1 MTEITPQVGLLASL
15 KELHCSNNDLGDI
28 RCLLIATKAF
38 ILNNTLLI
46 YIKKKQRNC
55 PQSLVVLQIWIFLCA
70 PIIGSIIYVCIKNRY
85 FLSSPNALKYLLVFA
100 KIYKIIIGFRWLK
113 PDDVAAR
120 VGEFVVIDAHRRHKE
135 RDSVTYVVVLV
146 PR

>member
-1 MTEITPQVGLLASL
+1 M
-15 KELHCSNNDLGDI
+15 
-28 RCLLIATKAF
+28 
-38 ILNNTLLI
+38 
-46 YIKKKQRNC
+46 
-55 PQSLVVLQIWIFLCA
+55 
-70 PIIGSIIYVCIKNRY
+70 
-85 FLSSPNALKYLLVFA
+85 SSPNALKYLLVFA

-146 PR
+146 PRWYCLNYYFYWKYLFFFLSFFLLTFSNKLWHHISLLPPEIGEIESLKKIDLSLNPVLGACVLLVTFLFWFLFFLLFDTE